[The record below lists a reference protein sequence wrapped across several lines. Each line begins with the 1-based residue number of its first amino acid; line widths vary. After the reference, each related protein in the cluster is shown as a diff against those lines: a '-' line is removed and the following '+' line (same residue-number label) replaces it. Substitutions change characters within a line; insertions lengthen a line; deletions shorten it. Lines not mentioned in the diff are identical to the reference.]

1 MHPPPEAK
9 NLKPKTYNLKPNKM
23 ARNLINRYVWL
34 VDTISRYGRISL
46 KDLNAAW
53 LRSDISEGKP
63 LARRTFFHYRDGV
76 QEMFDINIM
85 CDKSTFEY
93 YIDNPGG
100 ESNARLLSWLVDSV
114 SMSGTLSNAHDVS
127 GRIMLENVPSARQHL
142 PVIIDALK
150 QNRRIAFS
158 YKSYTRSRP
167 TDGIVLEPYFV
178 KIFKQLW
185 YVIGLNVKD
194 GVIKTY
200 ALDRI
205 SQLNLL
211 QDTFVMPDDIN
222 PSEFFKDCFG
232 IITNQNTPKRIVLR
246 VEPTQAKY
254 FRALPLHSSQ
264 QEEVHDQYS
273 IFTYQMRITYDLKEE
288 LMSHGASIE
297 VLEPKELQ
305 ALIRTELEQALNNY
319 K

>member
-1 MHPPPEAK
+1 
-9 NLKPKTYNLKPNKM
+9 M

-34 VDTISRYGRISL
+34 VDTISRYGRITL

-53 LRSDISEGKP
+53 LRSEISEGKP

-76 QEMFDINIM
+76 EEMFDINIQ

-93 YIDNPGG
+93 YIDDSGS
-100 ESNARLLSWLVDSV
+100 ESNALLRSWVVDSV
-114 SMSGTLSNAHDVS
+114 SMSGTLSNARDVS
-127 GRIMLENVPSARQHL
+127 GRIMLENVPSAREHL
-142 PVIIDALK
+142 PVVIDALK
-150 QNRRIAFS
+150 QNRRIRFS
-158 YKSYTRSRP
+158 YKSYTRSLP

-194 GVIKTY
+194 RQVKTY

-205 SQLNLL
+205 SSLIIL
-211 QDTFVMPDDIN
+211 QDTFVMPEEVN

-232 IITNQNTPKRIVLR
+232 IITNRNSAKRIVLR

-264 QEEVHDQYS
+264 QEVVHDDYS
-273 IFTYQMRITYDLKEE
+273 IFTYKMRITYDLKEE
-288 LMSHGASIE
+288 IMSHGATIE
-297 VLEPKELQ
+297 VLEPKELKT
-305 ALIRTELEQALNNY
+305 LIRAELEQALKNY
-319 K
+319 Q

>member
-1 MHPPPEAK
+1 
-9 NLKPKTYNLKPNKM
+9 M

-46 KDLNAAW
+46 KELNNAW
-53 LRSDISEGKP
+53 LRSEISEGKP

-76 QEMFDINIM
+76 QDMFDINIL

-93 YIDNPGG
+93 YIDDSD
-100 ESNARLLSWLVDSV
+100 EDSNARLRSWLVDSL
-114 SMSGTLSNAHDVS
+114 SMSGMLSNAHDIS
-127 GRIMLENVPSARQHL
+127 DRIMLENVPSARQHL

-150 QNRRIAFS
+150 ENHRISFS

-167 TDGIVLEPYFV
+167 VHGIVLEPYFV

-185 YVIGLNVKD
+185 YVIGLNVAE
-194 GVIKTY
+194 GQIKTY
-200 ALDRI
+200 SLDRM
-205 SQLNLL
+205 SDLNLMP
-211 QDTFVMPDDIN
+211 DVFVMPENIN

-232 IITNQNTPKRIVLR
+232 IITNKNSAKRIVLR

-273 IFTYQMRITYDLKEE
+273 IFSYKMRITYDLKEE

-297 VLEPKELQ
+297 VLEPKELKT
-305 ALIRTELEQALNNY
+305 LIRTELEEALKNY
-319 K
+319 Q

>member
-1 MHPPPEAK
+1 
-9 NLKPKTYNLKPNKM
+9 M

-34 VDTISRYGRISL
+34 VDTISRYGRITL

-53 LRSDISEGKP
+53 LRSEISEGKP

-76 QEMFDINIM
+76 EEMFDINIK
-85 CDKSTFEY
+85 CDKATFEY
-93 YIDNPGG
+93 YIDDKDG
-100 ESNARLLSWLVDSV
+100 EDNARLRSWLVDSV
-114 SMSGTLSNAHDVS
+114 SMSGTLSNARDIS
-127 GRIMLENVPSARQHL
+127 SRIMLENVPSAREHL
-142 PVIIDALK
+142 PVVIDALK
-150 QNRRIAFS
+150 QNRRIRFS
-158 YKSYTRSRP
+158 YKSYTRALP

-194 GVIKTY
+194 GQIKTY
-200 ALDRI
+200 SLDRM
-205 SQLNLL
+205 SNLNLL
-211 QDTFVMPDDIN
+211 QDLFDMPENVN

-232 IITNQNTPKRIVLR
+232 IITNQNSAKRIVLR
-246 VEPTQAKY
+246 VESTQAKY

-264 QEEVHDQYS
+264 QEEVHDNYS
-273 IFTYQMRITYDLKEE
+273 IFTYKMRITYDLKEE

-297 VLEPKELQ
+297 VLEPQELKTLILTELQ
-305 ALIRTELEQALNNY
+305 QALNNY

>member
-1 MHPPPEAK
+1 
-9 NLKPKTYNLKPNKM
+9 M
-23 ARNLINRYVWL
+23 ARNLVTRYVWL
-34 VDTISRYGRISL
+34 VDTINRYGRITL
-46 KDLNAAW
+46 KDLGEAW

-76 QEMFDINIM
+76 EEMFDINIQ

-100 ESNARLLSWLVDSV
+100 ESKARLQSWLVDSV
-114 SMSGTLSNAHDVS
+114 SMSGMLSSAHDIS
-127 GRIMLENVPSARQHL
+127 GRIILENVPSARRHL

-150 QNRRIAFS
+150 QNHRISFS

-167 TDGIVLEPYFV
+167 THDIMLEPYFI

-185 YVIGLNVKD
+185 YVIGYNVKD
-194 GVIKTY
+194 KQIKTY
-200 ALDRI
+200 SLDRM
-205 SQLNLL
+205 SSLNMLP
-211 QDTFVMPDDIN
+211 DVFTMPEDVN

-232 IITNQNTPKRIVLR
+232 IITNKNKPKRIVLR

-264 QEEVHDQYS
+264 QEEVHDRYS
-273 IFTYQMRITYDLKEE
+273 LFTYKMRITYDLKEE

-297 VLEPKELQ
+297 VLEPAELK
-305 ALIRTELEQALNNY
+305 ALIRTELEEALKNY
-319 K
+319 V

>member
-1 MHPPPEAK
+1 
-9 NLKPKTYNLKPNKM
+9 M

-34 VDTISRYGRISL
+34 VDTISRYGRITL

-53 LRSDISEGKP
+53 LRSEISEGKP

-76 QEMFDINIM
+76 EERFDINIK
-85 CDKSTFEY
+85 CDKATFEY
-93 YIDNPGG
+93 YIDDKD
-100 ESNARLLSWLVDSV
+100 EEDNARLRSWLVDSV
-114 SMSGTLSNAHDVS
+114 SMSGTLSNARDIS
-127 GRIMLENVPSARQHL
+127 SRIMLENVPSAREHL
-142 PVIIDALK
+142 PVVIDALK
-150 QNRRIAFS
+150 QNRRIRFS
-158 YKSYTRSRP
+158 YKSYTRALP

-194 GVIKTY
+194 GQIKTY
-200 ALDRI
+200 SLDRM
-205 SQLNLL
+205 SNLNLL
-211 QDTFVMPDDIN
+211 QDLFDMPENVN

-232 IITNQNTPKRIVLR
+232 IITNQNSAKRIVLR

-264 QEEVHDQYS
+264 QEEVHDNYS
-273 IFTYQMRITYDLKEE
+273 IFTYKMRITYDLKEE

-297 VLEPKELQ
+297 VMEPQELKTLILTELQ
-305 ALIRTELEQALNNY
+305 QALNNY

>member
-1 MHPPPEAK
+1 
-9 NLKPKTYNLKPNKM
+9 M
-23 ARNLINRYVWL
+23 ARNLVNRYVWL
-34 VDTISRYGRISL
+34 VDTISRYGRITL

-76 QEMFDINIM
+76 EEMFDINIQ

-93 YIDNPGG
+93 YIDDSGS
-100 ESNARLLSWLVDSV
+100 EENARLKSWLVDSV
-114 SMSGTLSNAHDVS
+114 SLSGMLSNAHDIS
-127 GRIMLENVPSARQHL
+127 GRIMLENVPSARDHL

-150 QNRRIAFS
+150 QNHRISFS

-167 TDGIVLEPYFV
+167 VDGIILEPYFV

-185 YVIGLNVKD
+185 YVIGLNVND
-194 GVIKTY
+194 GLIKTY
-200 ALDRI
+200 SLDRI
-205 SQLNLL
+205 SRLNLL
-211 QDTFVMPDDIN
+211 QDTFTMPDDVN

-232 IITNQNTPKRIVLR
+232 IITNKNNAKRIVLR

-254 FRALPLHSSQ
+254 FRALPLHPSQ
-264 QEEVHDQYS
+264 QEEVHDDYS
-273 IFTYQMRITYDLKEE
+273 VFSYRMRITYDLKEE

-297 VLEPKELQ
+297 VLEPKELKM
-305 ALIRTELEQALNNY
+305 LILDELERALKNY
-319 K
+319 Q

>member
-1 MHPPPEAK
+1 
-9 NLKPKTYNLKPNKM
+9 M
-23 ARNLINRYVWL
+23 ARNMINRYVWL
-34 VDTISRYGRISL
+34 VDTISRYGRITL

-53 LRSDISEGKP
+53 LRSEISEGKP

-76 QEMFDINIM
+76 EEMFDINIQ
-85 CDKSTFEY
+85 CDKATFEY
-93 YIDNPGG
+93 YIDDTGG
-100 ESNARLLSWLVDSV
+100 EEDARLLSWLVDSV
-114 SMSGTLSNAHDVS
+114 SMSGTLSNARDIS
-127 GRIMLENVPSARQHL
+127 SRIMLENVPSAREHL
-142 PVIIDALK
+142 PVVIDALK
-150 QNRRIAFS
+150 QNRRIRFS
-158 YKSYTRSRP
+158 YKSYTRALP

-194 GVIKTY
+194 NLIKTY
-200 ALDRI
+200 SLDRM
-205 SQLNLL
+205 SNLNLL
-211 QDTFVMPDDIN
+211 QDSFVMPDNIN

-232 IITNQNTPKRIVLR
+232 IITNQNSAKRIVLR

-254 FRALPLHSSQ
+254 FRALPLHRSQ

-273 IFTYQMRITYDLKEE
+273 IFTYRMRITYDLKEE

-297 VLEPKELQ
+297 VLEPQELKT
-305 ALIRTELEQALNNY
+305 LIRTELQQALNNY

>member
-1 MHPPPEAK
+1 
-9 NLKPKTYNLKPNKM
+9 M

-34 VDTISRYGRISL
+34 VDTISRYGRITL

-53 LRSDISEGKP
+53 LRSEISEGKP

-76 QEMFDINIM
+76 EEMFDINIK
-85 CDKSTFEY
+85 CDKATFEY
-93 YIDNPGG
+93 YIDDKDG
-100 ESNARLLSWLVDSV
+100 EDNARLRSWLVDSV
-114 SMSGTLSNAHDVS
+114 SMSGTLSSARDIS
-127 GRIMLENVPSARQHL
+127 SRIMLENVPSAREHL
-142 PVIIDALK
+142 PVVIDALK
-150 QNRRIAFS
+150 QNRRIRFS
-158 YKSYTRSRP
+158 YKSYTRALP

-194 GVIKTY
+194 GQVKTY
-200 ALDRI
+200 SLDRM
-205 SQLNLL
+205 SNLNLL
-211 QDTFVMPDDIN
+211 QDLFEMPENVN

-232 IITNQNTPKRIVLR
+232 IITNQNSAKRIVLR

-264 QEEVHDQYS
+264 QEEVHDNYS
-273 IFTYQMRITYDLKEE
+273 IFTYKMRITYDLKEE

-297 VLEPKELQ
+297 VLEPQELKT
-305 ALIRTELEQALNNY
+305 LIRTELEQALNNY

>member
-1 MHPPPEAK
+1 
-9 NLKPKTYNLKPNKM
+9 M

-34 VDTISRYGRISL
+34 VDTISRYGRITL

-53 LRSDISEGKP
+53 LRSEISEGKP

-76 QEMFDINIM
+76 EEMFDINIK
-85 CDKSTFEY
+85 CDKATFEY
-93 YIDNPGG
+93 YIDDKD
-100 ESNARLLSWLVDSV
+100 EEDNARLRSWLVDSV
-114 SMSGTLSNAHDVS
+114 SMSGTLSNARDIS
-127 GRIMLENVPSARQHL
+127 SRIMLENVPSAREHL
-142 PVIIDALK
+142 PVVIDALK
-150 QNRRIAFS
+150 QNRRIRFS
-158 YKSYTRSRP
+158 YKSYTRALP

-194 GVIKTY
+194 GQIKTY
-200 ALDRI
+200 SLDRM
-205 SQLNLL
+205 SNLNLL
-211 QDTFVMPDDIN
+211 QDLFDMPENVN

-232 IITNQNTPKRIVLR
+232 IITNQNSAKRIVLR

-264 QEEVHDQYS
+264 QEEVHDNYS
-273 IFTYQMRITYDLKEE
+273 IFTYRMRITYDLKEE

-297 VLEPKELQ
+297 VLEPQELKT
-305 ALIRTELEQALNNY
+305 LIRTELEQALNNY

>member
-1 MHPPPEAK
+1 
-9 NLKPKTYNLKPNKM
+9 M

-34 VDTISRYGRISL
+34 VDTISRYGRITL
-46 KDLNAAW
+46 KDLNEAW

-63 LARRTFFHYRDGV
+63 LARRTFFHYRDAV
-76 QEMFDINIM
+76 EEMFDINIQ

-93 YIDNPGG
+93 YIDDTGG
-100 ESNARLLSWLVDSV
+100 ENKARLRSWVVDSV
-114 SMSGTLSNAHDVS
+114 SMSGTLSSAQDIS
-127 GRIMLENVPSARQHL
+127 GRIMLENVPSAREHL

-150 QNRRIAFS
+150 QNRRIRFS
-158 YKSYTRSRP
+158 YKSYTRSKP

-185 YVIGLNVKD
+185 YVIGMNVKD
-194 GVIKTY
+194 RQIKTY

-205 SQLNLL
+205 SSLNIL
-211 QDTFVMPDDIN
+211 QDTFDMPQEVN

-232 IITNQNTPKRIVLR
+232 IITNRNNAKRIVLR

-273 IFTYQMRITYDLKEE
+273 IFTYRMRITYDLKEE

-297 VLEPKELQ
+297 VLAPQELKT
-305 ALIRTELEQALNNY
+305 LIRTELEQALKNY
-319 K
+319 Q